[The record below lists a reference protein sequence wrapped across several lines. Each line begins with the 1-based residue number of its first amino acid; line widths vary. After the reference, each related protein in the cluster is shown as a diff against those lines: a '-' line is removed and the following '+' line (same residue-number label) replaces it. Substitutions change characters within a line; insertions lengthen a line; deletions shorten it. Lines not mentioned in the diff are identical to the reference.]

1 MQDASEDRILGLSP
15 KARRYA
21 FPFLALAVAVI
32 IVGSIASRPDASD
45 GAGGPRVGGDLHAV
59 GQVGDRLF
67 VSGHGGA
74 AFRAA
79 TGGWTQIASLDDKDV
94 MALAASGKT
103 VLAGGHAG
111 LYSSTDDGTTFSQV
125 ARLPVSDVHAVGASD
140 QRVYLASPEAGVLV
154 SNDAGTT
161 FDQVS
166 TMGQDFMGAIWVDP
180 ADPDT
185 AIAPSMQAGA
195 VRSTD
200 GGVTWAPLGS
210 SSGSMSI
217 AVDSGGQQIVA
228 IGMAGAEQSTDG
240 GATWSPVS
248 VPAGT
253 SAAAYTARDDL
264 VVAVHSGDRAEVHQ
278 SVAGKWD
285 PLP

>member
-1 MQDASEDRILGLSP
+1 MPDAAENRILGLSP
-15 KARRYA
+15 KARRYV
-21 FPFLALAVAVI
+21 FPFLTLAAAVV

-45 GAGGPRVGGDLHAV
+45 RTGGPRVGGDLHAV
-59 GQVGDRLF
+59 GQFGDRLF
-67 VSGHGGA
+67 VSGHRGA
-74 AFRAA
+74 GFRA
-79 TGGWTQIASLDDKDV
+79 TPGGWTQIDSLDDKDV
-94 MALAASGKT
+94 MAWTASGQT

-125 ARLPVSDVHAVGASD
+125 ARLPVSDVHALGASD

-154 SNDAGTT
+154 SNDGGTT

-166 TMGQDFMGAIWVDP
+166 SMGQDFMGAIWIDP

-200 GGVTWAPLGS
+200 GGLTWDPLGS

-217 AVDSGGQQIVA
+217 AVDSGGQRIVA

-240 GATWSPVS
+240 GGTWSPVG
-248 VPAGT
+248 VPDGT
-253 SAAAYTARDDL
+253 SAAAYTAQGDL
-264 VVAVHSGDRAEVHQ
+264 VVAVLSGDRAEVYQ